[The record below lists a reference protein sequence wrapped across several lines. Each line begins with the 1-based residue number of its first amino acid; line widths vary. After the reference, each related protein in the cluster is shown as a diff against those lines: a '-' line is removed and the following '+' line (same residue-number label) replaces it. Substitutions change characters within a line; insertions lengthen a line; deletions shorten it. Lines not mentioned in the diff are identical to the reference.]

1 MAHGI
6 TKRVLAD
13 SIKKLMEQKPL
24 AKISVGDI
32 VEECGLNRNS
42 FYYHFKDKYDLVNW
56 IFYTDMINRIQIDNV
71 LTRSTW
77 ELVDTITHYFYEN
90 KSFYMNA
97 LSVSG
102 QNSFAE
108 FFVDII
114 KQIVRARIGE
124 SFADTDE
131 EEQDF
136 YIYFFIDA
144 YVAATFRWLQ
154 GGAQIP
160 PDKFSEMVKKA
171 AHVIAMRILQ
181 NLD

>member
-1 MAHGI
+1 MSHGI

-13 SIKKLMEQKPL
+13 SIKKLMEQRPL

-56 IFYTDMINRIQIDNV
+56 IFYTDVINRLKLDNV
-71 LTRSTW
+71 LTGSVW
-77 ELVDTITHYFYEN
+77 ELIDTISHYFYEN

-97 LSVSG
+97 LSVRV

-108 FFVDII
+108 FYIDII

-124 SFADTDE
+124 SFPDNDE
-131 EEQDF
+131 ENQDF
-136 YIYFFIDA
+136 YICFFIDA
-144 YVAATFRWLQ
+144 YIAATFRWLQ

-160 PDKFSEMVKKA
+160 PDKFTQMIKKA
-171 AHVIAMRILQ
+171 ARGTAMRV
-181 NLD
+181 LDLD

>member
-1 MAHGI
+1 MGHGI

-13 SIKKLMEQKPL
+13 SIRKLMEQRPL

-56 IFYTDMINRIQIDNV
+56 IFYTDVINRLKLDNV
-71 LTRSTW
+71 LTGSVW
-77 ELVDTITHYFYEN
+77 ELIDTISHYFYEN
-90 KSFYMNA
+90 KVFYMNA
-97 LSVSG
+97 LSVRG

-108 FFVDII
+108 YYIDII
-114 KQIVRARIGE
+114 KQIVRVRLGE
-124 SFADTDE
+124 SLADNDE
-131 EEQDF
+131 QDQDF

-144 YVAATFRWLQ
+144 YIAATFRWLQ

-160 PDKFSEMVKKA
+160 PEKFTQMIKKA
-171 AHVIAMRILQ
+171 ARGTAMRV
-181 NLD
+181 LDLD

>member
-1 MAHGI
+1 MSHGI

-13 SIKKLMEQKPL
+13 SIKKLMEQRPL

-56 IFYTDMINRIQIDNV
+56 IFYTDVINRLKLDNV
-71 LTRSTW
+71 LTGSVW
-77 ELVDTITHYFYEN
+77 ELIDTISHYFYEN

-108 FFVDII
+108 YYIDII
-114 KQIVRARIGE
+114 KQIVRARLGE
-124 SFADTDE
+124 SLTDNDE
-131 EEQDF
+131 QDQDF

-144 YVAATFRWLQ
+144 YIAATFRWLQ

-160 PDKFSEMVKKA
+160 PDKFTQMIKKA
-171 AHVIAMRILQ
+171 ARGTAMRV
-181 NLD
+181 LDLD

>member
-1 MAHGI
+1 MSHGI

-13 SIKKLMEQKPL
+13 SIKKLMEQRPL

-56 IFYTDMINRIQIDNV
+56 IFYTDVINRLKLDNV
-71 LTRSTW
+71 LTGSVW
-77 ELVDTITHYFYEN
+77 ELIDTISHYFYEN

-108 FFVDII
+108 YYIDII
-114 KQIVRARIGE
+114 KQIVRARLGE
-124 SFADTDE
+124 SLTDNDGQD
-131 EEQDF
+131 QDF

-144 YVAATFRWLQ
+144 YIAATFRWLQ

-160 PDKFSEMVKKA
+160 PDKFTQMIKKA
-171 AHVIAMRILQ
+171 ARGTAMRV
-181 NLD
+181 LDLD

>member
-1 MAHGI
+1 MSHGI

-13 SIKKLMEQKPL
+13 SIKRLMEQRPL

-56 IFYTDMINRIQIDNV
+56 IFYTDVINRLKLDNV
-71 LTRSTW
+71 LTGSVW
-77 ELVDTITHYFYEN
+77 ELIDTISHYFYEN

-108 FFVDII
+108 YYIDII
-114 KQIVRARIGE
+114 KQIVRARLGE
-124 SFADTDE
+124 SLTDNDE
-131 EEQDF
+131 QDQDF

-144 YVAATFRWLQ
+144 YIAATFRWLQ

-160 PDKFSEMVKKA
+160 PDKFTQMIKKA
-171 AHVIAMRILQ
+171 ARGTAMRV
-181 NLD
+181 LDLD

>member
-56 IFYTDMINRIQIDNV
+56 IFYTDMINRIQVDNV
-71 LTRSTW
+71 LTGSTW

-114 KQIVRARIGE
+114 KQIVRPRIGE

>member
-1 MAHGI
+1 MPNT
-6 TKRVLAD
+6 TKAALEESLKRLLL
-13 SIKKLMEQKPL
+13 KKPL
-24 AKISVGDI
+24 DKITITDI
-32 VEECGLNRNS
+32 TTDCGISRMA

-71 LTRSTW
+71 LTGSTW

>member
-1 MAHGI
+1 MGHGI

-13 SIKKLMEQKPL
+13 SIRKLMEQRPL

-56 IFYTDMINRIQIDNV
+56 IFYTDVINRLKLDNV
-71 LTRSTW
+71 LTGSVW
-77 ELVDTITHYFYEN
+77 ELIDTISHYFYEN

-108 FFVDII
+108 YYIDII
-114 KQIVRARIGE
+114 KQIVRARLGE
-124 SFADTDE
+124 SLADNDE
-131 EEQDF
+131 QDQDF

-144 YVAATFRWLQ
+144 YIAATFRWLQ

-160 PDKFSEMVKKA
+160 PEKFTQMIKKA
-171 AHVIAMRILQ
+171 ARGTAMRV
-181 NLD
+181 LDLD